1 MGLKGHIHRVIP
13 TDEFLA
19 LINANNPSASNV
31 FVTFNDLLTTVTIIV
46 VANYSALPA
55 PNTVPGKFY
64 WCEQSQGTSW
74 LPGPLGGTYYP
85 AGLYYSDG
93 VTWTTAPIPY
103 QATQVE
109 VDAGTVT
116 DKFVTPAT
124 LSNSSQWGTVK
135 IDLSTNSVLNG
146 NQNILNIIEGTNMN
160 ITDDGLGNITFDST
174 GGGGISA
181 ALPFT
186 TDHITATGN
195 PYLIGD
201 VVWYSGNIYTC
212 IANNDSIVP
221 TNTSYWTNIGA
232 GNPLVQQPAD
242 WTSTS
247 GNNQILNK
255 PTIPATIVEDV
266 TATAPITSSG
276 GANPD
281 ISTSMNTNKLIGR
294 STAGIGV
301 MEEITLGTGLT
312 LTAGTLDVTGGGGGS
327 SAASNLFNYY
337 NFI

>member
-1 MGLKGHIHRVIP
+1 MSAKSNIHRIIP
-13 TDEFLA
+13 TNEFLA
-19 LINANNPSASNV
+19 LINANNPSASNT
-31 FVTFNDLLTTVTIIV
+31 FVTFNDLLNNITLVIVT
-46 VANYSALPA
+46 NYAALPA
-55 PNTVPGKFY
+55 ANTVTGAFY

-103 QATQVE
+103 QATQLE

-174 GGGGISA
+174 GGGGVSA

-186 TDHITATGN
+186 TDHINATGN

-201 VVWYSGNIYTC
+201 VVWYLGNIYTC

-221 TNTSYWTNIGA
+221 TNTSYWINIGA
-232 GNPLVQQPAD
+232 GNPLIQQPAD

-294 STAGIGV
+294 STAGVGV